1 LVQVAVVSV
10 PDVQGLRRK
19 LTYPLRRWPRLSKV
33 ALVGA
38 ALAVVLAALIAAAN
52 VYVLLEGEDSTS
64 SVADVPK
71 AEVAIVPGALV
82 QPDGKMSVMLGDRVR
97 DAARLWHAGK
107 VQKILVSG
115 DHGQW
120 TYDEP
125 DTMREALVRRG
136 VTPRDIFEDHAGF
149 DTWQTMVRARS
160 IFGVR
165 HAVVVTQG
173 FHMPRALFLADQAGI
188 DATGLTSDL
197 HKYGYQEKKSEVR
210 EVLSRV
216 KAIYDVTLDTPAMA
230 GPKIP
235 IATTDGRESWGP
247 APPAGTPPAG
257 APAH

>member
-1 LVQVAVVSV
+1 L
-10 PDVQGLRRK
+10 QGFKQK
-19 LTYPLRRWPRLSKV
+19 LTYPLRRWPRRSKV
-33 ALVGA
+33 VLVGA
-38 ALAVVLAALIAAAN
+38 ALGVVLVLLVAAAN

-64 SVADVPK
+64 SIADVPK
-71 AEVAIVPGALV
+71 TEVAIVPGALV
-82 QPDGKMSVMLGDRVR
+82 QPNGKMSVMLGDRVK

-107 VQKILVSG
+107 VEKILVSG

-125 DTMREALVRRG
+125 DTMRQALVRHG

-160 IFGVR
+160 IFDVDR
-165 HAVVVTQG
+165 AVVVTQG

-188 DATGLTSDL
+188 DATGLVSDL
-197 HKYGYQEKKSEVR
+197 HRYGYQEERSEVR

-216 KAIYDVTLDTPAMA
+216 KAIADVTLDSSAMA

-235 IATTDGRESWGP
+235 IATSDGRGSWGP
-247 APPAGTPPAG
+247 APPPGTPPAG
-257 APAH
+257 APVH